1 MAKMGVREMA
11 VQLFAERVV
20 LRGTETYP
28 TDTHFRKS
36 ITTDLAELFDI
47 SIGSASSAYN
57 YAKIAYS
64 AAHPEHVVGLGR
76 APEKNNGGR
85 KKKQEA
91 AVAAEAETAMLLLGD
106 ERPAQAQDVKVVLA
120 DSWGNVI
127 EA

>member
-1 MAKMGVREMA
+1 MAKLGVREMA
-11 VQLFAERVV
+11 LQLFAERVV

-64 AAHPEHVVGLGR
+64 AKHPEHVVGLGR
-76 APEKNNGGR
+76 AEGKNNGGP
-85 KKKQEA
+85 KKKKEA
-91 AVAAEAETAMLLLGD
+91 AVAAEAEAAMLLLD
-106 ERPAQAQDVKVVLA
+106 NAQCEQKADVKLVLA

>member
-1 MAKMGVREMA
+1 MAKLGVREMA
-11 VQLFAERVV
+11 LQLFAERVV

-76 APEKNNGGR
+76 APDKNNGGR

-91 AVAAEAETAMLLLGD
+91 AVAAEAEKALVLLD
-106 ERPAQAQDVKVVLA
+106 NAQCEQHADVKLVLA